1 MSGQV
6 YDVFG
11 ISVGRGDRAGV
22 AHGVF
27 FLKTGR
33 IISPWYP
40 PRTPWQLLRAP

>member
-22 AHGVF
+22 AQGVF
-27 FLKTGR
+27 FLMTGR
-33 IISPWYP
+33 IISPWNSP
-40 PRTPWQLLRAP
+40 GTP